1 MVDGLLRLLSLSLS
15 GALLTGGT
23 ALLARL
29 LRGRISRT
37 AAYYLWL
44 PVLLRLLCPWGLS
57 HTLMD
62 QAVSSAVGEGIA
74 VSVSL
79 APEEGADDPEHPT
92 ILPEVSRG
100 ETAAG
105 AAEPPPSAPAAPQ
118 ETVFSG
124 ASSSCLPSEPPED
137 APETLGPGHF
147 TSVQDRAEGEQDP
160 YLELY
165 ADGTFMFMCNVYQGM
180 TTYLGTWSYESG
192 VLTLTRPSAEETY
205 VFFAQ
210 DADTLLMHSGDLV
223 MTQPGAVLTRLAQ

>member
-1 MVDGLLRLLSLSLS
+1 MIQEKGKRR
-15 GALLTGGT
+15 ARRAP
-23 ALLARL
+23 ALLAAYLALAL
-29 LRGRISRT
+29 LAGCT
-37 AAYYLWL
+37 GGA
-44 PVLLRLLCPWGLS
+44 G
-57 HTLMD
+57 
-62 QAVSSAVGEGIA
+62 SSA
-74 VSVSL
+74 
-79 APEEGADDPEHPT
+79 
-92 ILPEVSRG
+92 
-100 ETAAG
+100 
-105 AAEPPPSAPAAPQ
+105 AEQNS
-118 ETVFSG
+118 

-147 TSVQDRAEGEQDP
+147 TSVQDRTGGEQDP

>member
-1 MVDGLLRLLSLSLS
+1 MIQERESEAARAGAAGGVSCACAFGGLCRRRGQLR
-15 GALLTGGT
+15 GGT
-23 ALLARL
+23 EQC
-29 LRGRISRT
+29 
-37 AAYYLWL
+37 
-44 PVLLRLLCPWGLS
+44 VLLRCGGKR
-57 HTLMD
+57 
-62 QAVSSAVGEGIA
+62 AF
-74 VSVSL
+74 
-79 APEEGADDPEHPT
+79 
-92 ILPEVSRG
+92 R
-100 ETAAG
+100 
-105 AAEPPPSAPAAPQ
+105 PAAPQ

>member
-1 MVDGLLRLLSLSLS
+1 MIQEKGKRR
-15 GALLTGGT
+15 ARRAP
-23 ALLARL
+23 ALLAAYLALAL
-29 LRGRISRT
+29 LAGCT
-37 AAYYLWL
+37 GGA
-44 PVLLRLLCPWGLS
+44 G
-57 HTLMD
+57 
-62 QAVSSAVGEGIA
+62 SSAAEQNSA
-74 VSVSL
+74 SS
-79 APEEGADDPEHPT
+79 
-92 ILPEVSRG
+92 S
-100 ETAAG
+100 G
-105 AAEPPPSAPAAPQ
+105 AAASARCAAAPAPPRPPPAAPQ

-124 ASSSCLPSEPPED
+124 AASSCLPSEPPED

>member
-1 MVDGLLRLLSLSLS
+1 MIQEKGKRR
-15 GALLTGGT
+15 ARRAP
-23 ALLARL
+23 ALLAAYLALAL
-29 LRGRISRT
+29 LAGC
-37 AAYYLWL
+37 AGGA
-44 PVLLRLLCPWGLS
+44 G
-57 HTLMD
+57 
-62 QAVSSAVGEGIA
+62 SSA
-74 VSVSL
+74 
-79 APEEGADDPEHPT
+79 
-92 ILPEVSRG
+92 
-100 ETAAG
+100 
-105 AAEPPPSAPAAPQ
+105 AEQNS
-118 ETVFSG
+118 

-147 TSVQDRAEGEQDP
+147 TSVQDRTEGEQDP

-165 ADGTFMFMCNVYQGM
+165 ADDTFMFMCNVYQGM

>member
-1 MVDGLLRLLSLSLS
+1 MIQEKGKRR
-15 GALLTGGT
+15 ARRAP
-23 ALLARL
+23 ALLAAYLALAL
-29 LRGRISRT
+29 LAGC
-37 AAYYLWL
+37 AGGA
-44 PVLLRLLCPWGLS
+44 G
-57 HTLMD
+57 
-62 QAVSSAVGEGIA
+62 SSA
-74 VSVSL
+74 
-79 APEEGADDPEHPT
+79 
-92 ILPEVSRG
+92 
-100 ETAAG
+100 
-105 AAEPPPSAPAAPQ
+105 AEQNS
-118 ETVFSG
+118 

-160 YLELY
+160 YLGLY

>member
-1 MVDGLLRLLSLSLS
+1 MIQEKGKRRA
-15 GALLTGGT
+15 GRAP
-23 ALLARL
+23 ALLAAYLALAL
-29 LRGRISRT
+29 LAGC
-37 AAYYLWL
+37 AGGA
-44 PVLLRLLCPWGLS
+44 G
-57 HTLMD
+57 
-62 QAVSSAVGEGIA
+62 SSA
-74 VSVSL
+74 
-79 APEEGADDPEHPT
+79 
-92 ILPEVSRG
+92 
-100 ETAAG
+100 
-105 AAEPPPSAPAAPQ
+105 AEQNS
-118 ETVFSG
+118 

>member
-1 MVDGLLRLLSLSLS
+1 MIQEKGKRR
-15 GALLTGGT
+15 ARRAP
-23 ALLARL
+23 ALLAAYLALAL
-29 LRGRISRT
+29 LAGCTGGAGSSF
-37 AAYYLWL
+37 
-44 PVLLRLLCPWGLS
+44 V
-57 HTLMD
+57 
-62 QAVSSAVGEGIA
+62 QSAVYRFIEQNSA
-74 VSVSL
+74 SS
-79 APEEGADDPEHPT
+79 
-92 ILPEVSRG
+92 S
-100 ETAAG
+100 G
-105 AAEPPPSAPAAPQ
+105 AAESALSAPAAPQ

-147 TSVQDRAEGEQDP
+147 TSVQDRTEGEQDP

>member
-1 MVDGLLRLLSLSLS
+1 MIQEKGKRR
-15 GALLTGGT
+15 ARRAP
-23 ALLARL
+23 ALLAGYLALAL
-29 LRGRISRT
+29 LAGC
-37 AAYYLWL
+37 AGGA
-44 PVLLRLLCPWGLS
+44 G
-57 HTLMD
+57 
-62 QAVSSAVGEGIA
+62 SSA
-74 VSVSL
+74 
-79 APEEGADDPEHPT
+79 
-92 ILPEVSRG
+92 
-100 ETAAG
+100 
-105 AAEPPPSAPAAPQ
+105 AEQNS
-118 ETVFSG
+118 

-192 VLTLTRPSAEETY
+192 VLTLTRPGAEETY

>member
-1 MVDGLLRLLSLSLS
+1 MIQEKEKRR
-15 GALLTGGT
+15 ARRAP
-23 ALLARL
+23 ALLAAYLALAL
-29 LRGRISRT
+29 LAGC
-37 AAYYLWL
+37 AGGA
-44 PVLLRLLCPWGLS
+44 G
-57 HTLMD
+57 
-62 QAVSSAVGEGIA
+62 SSA
-74 VSVSL
+74 
-79 APEEGADDPEHPT
+79 
-92 ILPEVSRG
+92 
-100 ETAAG
+100 
-105 AAEPPPSAPAAPQ
+105 AEQNS
-118 ETVFSG
+118 

-205 VFFAQ
+205 VVFAQ

>member
-1 MVDGLLRLLSLSLS
+1 MIQEKGKRR
-15 GALLTGGT
+15 ARRAP
-23 ALLARL
+23 ALLAAYLALAL
-29 LRGRISRT
+29 LAGCT
-37 AAYYLWL
+37 GGA
-44 PVLLRLLCPWGLS
+44 G
-57 HTLMD
+57 
-62 QAVSSAVGEGIA
+62 SSAAEQNSA
-74 VSVSL
+74 SS
-79 APEEGADDPEHPT
+79 
-92 ILPEVSRG
+92 S
-100 ETAAG
+100 G
-105 AAEPPPSAPAAPQ
+105 AAESALSAPAAPQ

-147 TSVQDRAEGEQDP
+147 TS
-160 YLELY
+160 ELY

>member
-1 MVDGLLRLLSLSLS
+1 MIQEKGKRR
-15 GALLTGGT
+15 ARRAP
-23 ALLARL
+23 ALLAAYLALAL
-29 LRGRISRT
+29 LAGCT
-37 AAYYLWL
+37 GG
-44 PVLLRLLCPWGLS
+44 VG
-57 HTLMD
+57 
-62 QAVSSAVGEGIA
+62 SSA
-74 VSVSL
+74 
-79 APEEGADDPEHPT
+79 
-92 ILPEVSRG
+92 
-100 ETAAG
+100 
-105 AAEPPPSAPAAPQ
+105 AEQNS
-118 ETVFSG
+118 

-192 VLTLTRPSAEETY
+192 VLTLTRPGAEETY

>member
-1 MVDGLLRLLSLSLS
+1 MIQEMGKRR
-15 GALLTGGT
+15 ARRAP
-23 ALLARL
+23 ALLAAYLALAL
-29 LRGRISRT
+29 LAGC
-37 AAYYLWL
+37 AGGA
-44 PVLLRLLCPWGLS
+44 G
-57 HTLMD
+57 
-62 QAVSSAVGEGIA
+62 SSAAEQNSA
-74 VSVSL
+74 SS
-79 APEEGADDPEHPT
+79 
-92 ILPEVSRG
+92 S
-100 ETAAG
+100 G
-105 AAEPPPSAPAAPQ
+105 AAESALSAPAAPQ

>member
-1 MVDGLLRLLSLSLS
+1 MIQEKGKRR
-15 GALLTGGT
+15 ARRAP
-23 ALLARL
+23 ALLAAYLALAL
-29 LRGRISRT
+29 LAGCT
-37 AAYYLWL
+37 GGA
-44 PVLLRLLCPWGLS
+44 G
-57 HTLMD
+57 
-62 QAVSSAVGEGIA
+62 SSAAEQNSA
-74 VSVSL
+74 SS
-79 APEEGADDPEHPT
+79 
-92 ILPEVSRG
+92 S
-100 ETAAG
+100 G
-105 AAEPPPSAPAAPQ
+105 AAESSRSAPAAPPGPGLYGGGS
-118 ETVFSG
+118 TR
-124 ASSSCLPSEPPED
+124 PPAAPPAA

-147 TSVQDRAEGEQDP
+147 TSVQDRTEGEQDP

>member
-1 MVDGLLRLLSLSLS
+1 MIQEKGKRR
-15 GALLTGGT
+15 ARRAP
-23 ALLARL
+23 ALLAAYLALAL
-29 LRGRISRT
+29 LAGCT
-37 AAYYLWL
+37 GGA
-44 PVLLRLLCPWGLS
+44 G
-57 HTLMD
+57 
-62 QAVSSAVGEGIA
+62 SSA
-74 VSVSL
+74 
-79 APEEGADDPEHPT
+79 
-92 ILPEVSRG
+92 
-100 ETAAG
+100 
-105 AAEPPPSAPAAPQ
+105 AEQNS
-118 ETVFSG
+118 

-147 TSVQDRAEGEQDP
+147 TSVQNRTEGEQDP

>member
-1 MVDGLLRLLSLSLS
+1 MIQEKGKRR
-15 GALLTGGT
+15 ARRAP
-23 ALLARL
+23 ALLAAYLALAL
-29 LRGRISRT
+29 LAGC
-37 AAYYLWL
+37 AGGA
-44 PVLLRLLCPWGLS
+44 G
-57 HTLMD
+57 
-62 QAVSSAVGEGIA
+62 SSA
-74 VSVSL
+74 
-79 APEEGADDPEHPT
+79 
-92 ILPEVSRG
+92 
-100 ETAAG
+100 
-105 AAEPPPSAPAAPQ
+105 AEQNS
-118 ETVFSG
+118 

-223 MTQPGAVLTRLAQ
+223 MTQPGAVPTRLAQ

>member
-1 MVDGLLRLLSLSLS
+1 MIQEKGKRR
-15 GALLTGGT
+15 ARRAP
-23 ALLARL
+23 ALLAAYLALAL
-29 LRGRISRT
+29 LAGC
-37 AAYYLWL
+37 AGGA
-44 PVLLRLLCPWGLS
+44 G
-57 HTLMD
+57 
-62 QAVSSAVGEGIA
+62 SSA
-74 VSVSL
+74 
-79 APEEGADDPEHPT
+79 
-92 ILPEVSRG
+92 
-100 ETAAG
+100 
-105 AAEPPPSAPAAPQ
+105 AEQNS
-118 ETVFSG
+118 

-165 ADGTFMFMCNVYQGM
+165 ADGTFMFMSNVYQGM

>member
-1 MVDGLLRLLSLSLS
+1 MIQEKGKRR
-15 GALLTGGT
+15 ARRAP
-23 ALLARL
+23 ALLAAYLALAL
-29 LRGRISRT
+29 LAGG
-37 AAYYLWL
+37 AGGA
-44 PVLLRLLCPWGLS
+44 G
-57 HTLMD
+57 
-62 QAVSSAVGEGIA
+62 SSA
-74 VSVSL
+74 
-79 APEEGADDPEHPT
+79 
-92 ILPEVSRG
+92 
-100 ETAAG
+100 
-105 AAEPPPSAPAAPQ
+105 AEQNS
-118 ETVFSG
+118 

>member
-1 MVDGLLRLLSLSLS
+1 MIQEKGKRR
-15 GALLTGGT
+15 ARRAP
-23 ALLARL
+23 ALLAAYLALAL
-29 LRGRISRT
+29 LAGC
-37 AAYYLWL
+37 AGGA
-44 PVLLRLLCPWGLS
+44 G
-57 HTLMD
+57 
-62 QAVSSAVGEGIA
+62 SSAAEQNSA
-74 VSVSL
+74 SS
-79 APEEGADDPEHPT
+79 
-92 ILPEVSRG
+92 S
-100 ETAAG
+100 G
-105 AAEPPPSAPAAPQ
+105 AAESALSRPRCAARRP
-118 ETVFSG
+118 FSPG

-147 TSVQDRAEGEQDP
+147 TSVQDRTEGEQDP

>member
-1 MVDGLLRLLSLSLS
+1 MIQEKGKRR
-15 GALLTGGT
+15 ARRAP
-23 ALLARL
+23 ALLAAYLALAL
-29 LRGRISRT
+29 LAGC
-37 AAYYLWL
+37 AGGA
-44 PVLLRLLCPWGLS
+44 G
-57 HTLMD
+57 
-62 QAVSSAVGEGIA
+62 SSA
-74 VSVSL
+74 
-79 APEEGADDPEHPT
+79 
-92 ILPEVSRG
+92 
-100 ETAAG
+100 
-105 AAEPPPSAPAAPQ
+105 AEQNS
-118 ETVFSG
+118 

-147 TSVQDRAEGEQDP
+147 TSVQDRTEGEQDP

-192 VLTLTRPSAEETY
+192 VLTLTRPGAEETY

>member
-1 MVDGLLRLLSLSLS
+1 MIQEKGKRR
-15 GALLTGGT
+15 ARRAP
-23 ALLARL
+23 ALLAAYLALAL
-29 LRGRISRT
+29 LAGC
-37 AAYYLWL
+37 AGGA
-44 PVLLRLLCPWGLS
+44 G
-57 HTLMD
+57 
-62 QAVSSAVGEGIA
+62 SSA
-74 VSVSL
+74 
-79 APEEGADDPEHPT
+79 
-92 ILPEVSRG
+92 
-100 ETAAG
+100 
-105 AAEPPPSAPAAPQ
+105 AEQNS
-118 ETVFSG
+118 

-210 DADTLLMHSGDLV
+210 DADTLLMH
-223 MTQPGAVLTRLAQ
+223 AVLTRLAQ

>member
-1 MVDGLLRLLSLSLS
+1 MIQEKGKRR
-15 GALLTGGT
+15 ARRAP
-23 ALLARL
+23 ALLAAYLALAL
-29 LRGRISRT
+29 LAGC
-37 AAYYLWL
+37 AGGA
-44 PVLLRLLCPWGLS
+44 G
-57 HTLMD
+57 
-62 QAVSSAVGEGIA
+62 SSA
-74 VSVSL
+74 
-79 APEEGADDPEHPT
+79 
-92 ILPEVSRG
+92 
-100 ETAAG
+100 
-105 AAEPPPSAPAAPQ
+105 AEQNS
-118 ETVFSG
+118 

-147 TSVQDRAEGEQDP
+147 TSVQAWAEGEQDP

>member
-1 MVDGLLRLLSLSLS
+1 MIQEKGKRR
-15 GALLTGGT
+15 
-23 ALLARL
+23 AR
-29 LRGRISRT
+29 R
-37 AAYYLWL
+37 
-44 PVLLRLLCPWGLS
+44 
-57 HTLMD
+57 
-62 QAVSSAVGEGIA
+62 
-74 VSVSL
+74 
-79 APEEGADDPEHPT
+79 
-92 ILPEVSRG
+92 
-100 ETAAG
+100 
-105 AAEPPPSAPAAPQ
+105 APAAPQ

>member
-1 MVDGLLRLLSLSLS
+1 MIQEQGKRR
-15 GALLTGGT
+15 ARRAP
-23 ALLARL
+23 ALLAAYLALAL
-29 LRGRISRT
+29 LAGC
-37 AAYYLWL
+37 AGGA
-44 PVLLRLLCPWGLS
+44 G
-57 HTLMD
+57 
-62 QAVSSAVGEGIA
+62 SSA
-74 VSVSL
+74 
-79 APEEGADDPEHPT
+79 
-92 ILPEVSRG
+92 
-100 ETAAG
+100 
-105 AAEPPPSAPAAPQ
+105 AEQNS
-118 ETVFSG
+118 

>member
-1 MVDGLLRLLSLSLS
+1 MIQEKGKRR
-15 GALLTGGT
+15 ARRAP
-23 ALLARL
+23 ALLAASLALAL
-29 LRGRISRT
+29 LAGC
-37 AAYYLWL
+37 AGGA
-44 PVLLRLLCPWGLS
+44 G
-57 HTLMD
+57 
-62 QAVSSAVGEGIA
+62 SSA
-74 VSVSL
+74 
-79 APEEGADDPEHPT
+79 
-92 ILPEVSRG
+92 
-100 ETAAG
+100 
-105 AAEPPPSAPAAPQ
+105 AEQNS
-118 ETVFSG
+118 

>member
-1 MVDGLLRLLSLSLS
+1 MIQEKGKRR
-15 GALLTGGT
+15 ARRAP
-23 ALLARL
+23 ALLAAYLALAL
-29 LRGRISRT
+29 LAGCT
-37 AAYYLWL
+37 GGA
-44 PVLLRLLCPWGLS
+44 G
-57 HTLMD
+57 
-62 QAVSSAVGEGIA
+62 SSA
-74 VSVSL
+74 
-79 APEEGADDPEHPT
+79 
-92 ILPEVSRG
+92 
-100 ETAAG
+100 
-105 AAEPPPSAPAAPQ
+105 AEQNS
-118 ETVFSG
+118 

-147 TSVQDRAEGEQDP
+147 TSVQDRTEGEQDP

-192 VLTLTRPSAEETY
+192 VLTLTRPGAEETY

>member
-1 MVDGLLRLLSLSLS
+1 MIQEKGKRR
-15 GALLTGGT
+15 ARRAP
-23 ALLARL
+23 ALLAAYLALAL
-29 LRGRISRT
+29 LAGCTGGAGIS
-37 AAYYLWL
+37 
-44 PVLLRLLCPWGLS
+44 
-57 HTLMD
+57 
-62 QAVSSAVGEGIA
+62 
-74 VSVSL
+74 
-79 APEEGADDPEHPT
+79 
-92 ILPEVSRG
+92 
-100 ETAAG
+100 
-105 AAEPPPSAPAAPQ
+105 AAEQNS
-118 ETVFSG
+118 

-192 VLTLTRPSAEETY
+192 VLTLTRPGAEETY

>member
-1 MVDGLLRLLSLSLS
+1 MIQEKGKRR
-15 GALLTGGT
+15 ARRAP
-23 ALLARL
+23 ALLAAYLALAL
-29 LRGRISRT
+29 LAGCT
-37 AAYYLWL
+37 GGA
-44 PVLLRLLCPWGLS
+44 G
-57 HTLMD
+57 
-62 QAVSSAVGEGIA
+62 SSA
-74 VSVSL
+74 
-79 APEEGADDPEHPT
+79 
-92 ILPEVSRG
+92 
-100 ETAAG
+100 
-105 AAEPPPSAPAAPQ
+105 AEQNS
-118 ETVFSG
+118 

-165 ADGTFMFMCNVYQGM
+165 ADDTFMFMCNVYQGM

>member
-1 MVDGLLRLLSLSLS
+1 MIQEKGKRR
-15 GALLTGGT
+15 ARRAP
-23 ALLARL
+23 ALLAAYLALAL
-29 LRGRISRT
+29 LAGCT
-37 AAYYLWL
+37 GGA
-44 PVLLRLLCPWGLS
+44 G
-57 HTLMD
+57 
-62 QAVSSAVGEGIA
+62 SSA
-74 VSVSL
+74 
-79 APEEGADDPEHPT
+79 
-92 ILPEVSRG
+92 
-100 ETAAG
+100 
-105 AAEPPPSAPAAPQ
+105 AEQNS
-118 ETVFSG
+118 

-147 TSVQDRAEGEQDP
+147 TSVQNRTEGEQDP

-165 ADGTFMFMCNVYQGM
+165 ADGMFMFMCNVYQGM

>member
-1 MVDGLLRLLSLSLS
+1 MIQEKGKRR
-15 GALLTGGT
+15 ARRAP
-23 ALLARL
+23 ALLAAYLALAL
-29 LRGRISRT
+29 LAGCTGGAGIS
-37 AAYYLWL
+37 
-44 PVLLRLLCPWGLS
+44 
-57 HTLMD
+57 
-62 QAVSSAVGEGIA
+62 
-74 VSVSL
+74 
-79 APEEGADDPEHPT
+79 
-92 ILPEVSRG
+92 
-100 ETAAG
+100 
-105 AAEPPPSAPAAPQ
+105 AAEQNS
-118 ETVFSG
+118 

-147 TSVQDRAEGEQDP
+147 TSVQDRTEGEQDP